1 MAPTKKVAA
10 KKQLGKKTPR
20 AELLRPKS
28 KSPKGKVSASKAA
41 PKKQM
46 SRLAGKQVSK
56 GRVIKKTLK
65 PVAKK
70 LVKKTIKQVAKK
82 QLKKIQPKKISKPV
96 KKAAPIK
103 KSAVK
108 PKPKAAGGRLAG
120 LKKIVNKLTGRKPV
134 VKAKVGKQVS
144 KLASQKKT
152 GTQKLASKAGQ
163 KKAGVQKPLAKKPA
177 VKAPVKLSKA
187 PIKSSKKAEPAKKTK
202 PMTKAEF
209 RATPHREKALGTRFL
224 SKPKPAK
231 AKDVDL
237 ENPEEEAPEEKL
249 FDIDDEL
256 TLAQVRKKRAAGWPP
271 VIADL
276 VLRGKD
282 KGFITQ
288 QELERSIPDV
298 ENNLD
303 LLDNLFQALMDEGIE
318 VVDVRDDLIWSMQ
331 GEAPSSKKTEATK
344 KKMKDKID
352 VKEGDE
358 DTVDFNEIS
367 DDSVR
372 MYLREIGQVAL
383 LKGAEEVELAK
394 RVEKG
399 DVLAGK
405 QLAEANLRL
414 VVSIAKK
421 YIGRGLSLLDLIQEG
436 NIGLMKAVEKFDW
449 HKGFKFSTYA
459 TWWIRQAITRAI
471 ADQAR
476 TIRIPVHMVETMNRL
491 ARTQRQLVQELGR
504 EPTPE
509 EIAQEMELEV
519 EKVHHILK
527 ISQETV
533 SLEKSV
539 GDEDDSL
546 LGDFIPDEDSLTPDE
561 ASAYELLKDDVGGVL
576 SLLTPREQKILK
588 MRFGLDGEWAHTL
601 EEVGKEFGVTRE
613 RIRQIEAKALMKLR
627 KSRDSKKLK
636 DYLK

>member
-1 MAPTKKVAA
+1 MTPKKKVAT
-10 KKQLGKKTPR
+10 KKQLVRKSNR
-20 AELLRPKS
+20 AESLRSKS
-28 KSPKGKVSASKAA
+28 KSPKGKASAVKSSRKVVATKKVVAKSK
-41 PKKQM
+41 
-46 SRLAGKQVSK
+46 SS
-56 GRVIKKTLK
+56 K

-70 LVKKTIKQVAKK
+70 PAIKKVVVAKK
-82 QLKKIQPKKISKPV
+82 KVAPKKMTIKKPVKPV
-96 KKAAPIK
+96 KKVAPKKPVAKKPVLAKKKVAAK
-103 KSAVK
+103 KVVK
-108 PKPKAAGGRLAG
+108 PVVKKA
-120 LKKIVNKLTGRKPV
+120 VKPV
-134 VKAKVGKQVS
+134 VKAKPVV
-144 KLASQKKT
+144 
-152 GTQKLASKAGQ
+152 
-163 KKAGVQKPLAKKPA
+163 KKAVPVAKKPA
-177 VKAPVKLSKA
+177 KQVVKKVAGGVSAKV
-187 PIKSSKKAEPAKKTK
+187 SKKPVSV
-202 PMTKAEF
+202 P
-209 RATPHREKALGTRFL
+209 
-224 SKPKPAK
+224 KPKK
-231 AKDVDL
+231 KKDEGDL
-237 ENPEEEAPEEKL
+237 GEPVEEPEEEKL
-249 FDIDDEL
+249 FDIDDEP
-256 TLAQVRKKRAAGWPP
+256 TLAQVRKKRSENWPP
-271 VIADL
+271 VVADL
-276 VLRGKD
+276 VMRGKD

-288 QELERSIPDV
+288 QELENSIPEV

-318 VVDVRDDLIWSMQ
+318 VVDVRDDLIWSME
-331 GEAPSSKKTEATK
+331 EAKPSKKTEATK
-344 KKMKDKID
+344 KKMKEKIE
-352 VKEGDE
+352 VKAEDDE
-358 DTVDFNEIS
+358 SVDFNEIS

-383 LKGAEEVELAK
+383 LKGDEEVALAK
-394 RVEKG
+394 RVEQG

-546 LGDFIPDEDSLTPDE
+546 LGDFIPDEDGLTPEE
-561 ASAYELLKDDVGGVL
+561 ASTYELLKGDVGSVL
-576 SLLTPREQKILK
+576 GLLTPREQKILK

>member
-1 MAPTKKVAA
+1 MTPAKKVAT
-10 KKQLGKKTPR
+10 KKQPAKGNIR
-20 AELLRPKS
+20 AESLRSKS
-28 KSPKGKVSASKAA
+28 KSPKGKTSAVKSSRKVIATKKVSPKVASK
-41 PKKQM
+41 
-46 SRLAGKQVSK
+46 
-56 GRVIKKTLK
+56 K

-70 LVKKTIKQVAKK
+70 PALKKVVSSKKKVAPKKMISKKPVKLVKKVKPAKK
-82 QLKKIQPKKISKPV
+82 ATAKLPV
-96 KKAAPIK
+96 KKQAILPKKKVVEK
-103 KSAVK
+103 KS
-108 PKPKAAGGRLAG
+108 
-120 LKKIVNKLTGRKPV
+120 T
-134 VKAKVGKQVS
+134 
-144 KLASQKKT
+144 KLATKK
-152 GTQKLASKAGQ
+152 
-163 KKAGVQKPLAKKPA
+163 VVKPA
-177 VKAPVKLSKA
+177 VKAKPVAKKVGAIAKKVIKPVVKKEAKVVPNKA
-187 PIKSSKKAEPAKKTK
+187 SKKPVSV
-202 PMTKAEF
+202 P
-209 RATPHREKALGTRFL
+209 
-224 SKPKPAK
+224 KPKKKLDDIELGEPI
-231 AKDVDL
+231 
-237 ENPEEEAPEEKL
+237 EEPDEEKL
-249 FDIDDEL
+249 FDIEDEP
-256 TLAQVRKKRAAGWPP
+256 TLAQVRKKRSQNWPP
-271 VIADL
+271 VVADL
-276 VLRGKD
+276 VMRGKD

-288 QELERSIPDV
+288 QELETSIPEV

-303 LLDNLFQALMDEGIE
+303 LLDSLFQALMDEGIE
-318 VVDVRDDLIWSMQ
+318 VVDVRDDLIWSME
-331 GEAPSSKKTEATK
+331 EAKPSKKTEATK
-344 KKMKDKID
+344 KKMKEKIE
-352 VKEGDE
+352 VKSEDDE
-358 DTVDFNEIS
+358 SVDFNEIS

-383 LKGAEEVELAK
+383 LKGTEEVELAK
-394 RVEKG
+394 RVEQG

-546 LGDFIPDEDSLTPDE
+546 LGDFIPDEDGLTPEE
-561 ASAYELLKDDVGGVL
+561 ASTYELLKGDVGSVL
-576 SLLTPREQKILK
+576 GLLTPREQKILK

>member
-1 MAPTKKVAA
+1 MTPAKKVATKKQPVKKTQRAGASRSQTSPAKGKKVAVKAAHKPVVKKVVAKSVKKPAA
-10 KKQLGKKTPR
+10 KKPVVKKPV
-20 AELLRPKS
+20 AKS
-28 KSPKGKVSASKAA
+28 QKVAV
-41 PKKQM
+41 KKPV
-46 SRLAGKQVSK
+46 LK
-56 GRVIKKTLK
+56 K

-70 LVKKTIKQVAKK
+70 IAAKKPVVAKK
-82 QLKKIQPKKISKPV
+82 LAPKKPVLAKKKPV
-96 KKAAPIK
+96 VA
-103 KSAVK
+103 
-108 PKPKAAGGRLAG
+108 KPKAVAPA
-120 LKKIVNKLTGRKPV
+120 KKVAKPAV
-134 VKAKVGKQVS
+134 TKSVKTAPVS
-144 KLASQKKT
+144 K
-152 GTQKLASKAGQ
+152 
-163 KKAGVQKPLAKKPA
+163 KPAPKPA
-177 VKAPVKLSKA
+177 VKKKKQDEASLDEPVE
-187 PIKSSKKAEPAKKTK
+187 EP
-202 PMTKAEF
+202 E
-209 RATPHREKALGTRFL
+209 
-224 SKPKPAK
+224 
-231 AKDVDL
+231 
-237 ENPEEEAPEEKL
+237 EEKL
-249 FDIDDEL
+249 FDLGDEE
-256 TLAQVRKKRAAGWPP
+256 TLAMARKRRSSNWPP
-271 VIADL
+271 L
-276 VLRGKD
+276 VAELVMRGRE

-288 QELERSIPDV
+288 QELEKTIPDA

-303 LLDNLFQALMDEGIE
+303 LLDTLFQAMMDEGIE
-318 VVDVRDDLIWSMQ
+318 VVDVREDLIWSME
-331 GEAPSSKKTEATK
+331 EAAKPTKKTEATK
-344 KKMKDKID
+344 KKMKDKLD
-352 VKEGDE
+352 VKSDDE
-358 DTVDFNEIS
+358 DSVDFSEIS

-383 LKGAEEVELAK
+383 LKGDEEVALAK
-394 RVEKG
+394 RVEQG

-519 EKVHHILK
+519 EKVNHILK

-546 LGDFIPDEDSLTPDE
+546 LGDFIPDEDSLTPEE
-561 ASAYELLKDDVGGVL
+561 ASAYELLKGDVGGVL
-576 SLLTPREQKILK
+576 NLLTPREQKILK

>member
-1 MAPTKKVAA
+1 MAPTKKVTT
-10 KKQLGKKTPR
+10 KKQPGKKKHR
-20 AELLRPKS
+20 AEVLRPKS
-28 KSPKGKVSASKAA
+28 KSPKGKVRAVKAA
-41 PKKQM
+41 PKKT
-46 SRLAGKQVSK
+46 STKKSAITKKV
-56 GRVIKKTLK
+56 KKTPVRVAAKK
-65 PVAKK
+65 PVAKKKVAASKKPVKKPAVLKSAKKPVAKKVQPKKMAAKKPVKKPVKPVKKEAKK
-70 LVKKTIKQVAKK
+70 LVKKVVAPKKPVAKK
-82 QLKKIQPKKISKPV
+82 AAAKPVSKAPAV
-96 KKAAPIK
+96 KKAK
-103 KSAVK
+103 K
-108 PKPKAAGGRLAG
+108 
-120 LKKIVNKLTGRKPV
+120 
-134 VKAKVGKQVS
+134 KQDDD
-144 KLASQKKT
+144 L
-152 GTQKLASKAGQ
+152 LE
-163 KKAGVQKPLAKKPA
+163 
-177 VKAPVKLSKA
+177 
-187 PIKSSKKAEPAKKTK
+187 EPA
-202 PMTKAEF
+202 
-209 RATPHREKALGTRFL
+209 
-224 SKPKPAK
+224 
-231 AKDVDL
+231 
-237 ENPEEEAPEEKL
+237 EEAEEEKL
-249 FDIDDEL
+249 FDLEDDVM
-256 TLAQVRKKRAAGWPP
+256 TLAENRKKRSAAWPP
-271 VIADL
+271 VVSDL
-276 VLRGKD
+276 VLRGRD

-288 QELERSIPDV
+288 QELERSIPDA

-303 LLDNLFQALMDEGIE
+303 LLDTLFQALMDEGIE
-318 VVDVRDDLIWSMQ
+318 VVDVRDDLIWAAQES
-331 GEAPSSKKTEATK
+331 EAKTSKKTEATK
-344 KKMKDKID
+344 KKMRDKLE
-352 VKEGDE
+352 VKSDDE
-358 DTVDFNEIS
+358 DSVSFNEIS

-383 LKGAEEVELAK
+383 LKGSEEVELAK
-394 RVEKG
+394 RVEQG

-546 LGDFIPDEDSLTPDE
+546 LGDFIPDEDSLTPEE
-561 ASAYELLKDDVGGVL
+561 ASAYELLKSDVGGVL

>member
-1 MAPTKKVAA
+1 MPRSLKGAAKKVAS
-10 KKQLGKKTPR
+10 KKQLGAKN
-20 AELLRPKS
+20 
-28 KSPKGKVSASKAA
+28 
-41 PKKQM
+41 
-46 SRLAGKQVSK
+46 SRAGKSSRAVTK
-56 GRVIKKTLK
+56 PKPKAKAK

-70 LVKKTIKQVAKK
+70 ATKPVAKK
-82 QLKKIQPKKISKPV
+82 IVRKPVAKKPV
-96 KKAAPIK
+96 KKVVAKKPIK
-103 KSAVK
+103 KVAKPVKKVAPKKAVAKKVVAK
-108 PKPKAAGGRLAG
+108 PVPKKVVASKPAPKAA
-120 LKKIVNKLTGRKPV
+120 KKEVL
-134 VKAKVGKQVS
+134 KAKPKGK
-144 KLASQKKT
+144 KND
-152 GTQKLASKAGQ
+152 
-163 KKAGVQKPLAKKPA
+163 PLI
-177 VKAPVKLSKA
+177 VDELLD
-187 PIKSSKKAEPAKKTK
+187 EP
-202 PMTKAEF
+202 E
-209 RATPHREKALGTRFL
+209 
-224 SKPKPAK
+224 
-231 AKDVDL
+231 
-237 ENPEEEAPEEKL
+237 EEKL
-249 FDIDDEL
+249 FDIGDEL
-256 TLAQVRKKRAAGWPP
+256 PIIKLTRRQKLDNLPP
-271 VIADL
+271 MISDL
-276 VLRGKD
+276 VGRGKD

-288 QELERSIPDV
+288 QELEQALPNAED
-298 ENNLD
+298 NLD
-303 LLDNLFQALMDEGIE
+303 QLDTLFQVLMDEGIE
-318 VVDVRDDLIWSMQ
+318 VVDVRDDLIWSV
-331 GEAPSSKKTEATK
+331 GAEEKASKKTEAVK
-344 KKMKDKID
+344 KKMKEKID
-352 VKEGDE
+352 TGPSDDE
-358 DTVDFNEIS
+358 QQVDFNEIS

-383 LKGAEEVELAK
+383 LKGTEEVDLAK
-394 RVEKG
+394 RVEQG
-399 DVLAGK
+399 DILAGK

-449 HKGFKFSTYA
+449 RKGFKFSTYA

-509 EIAQEMELEV
+509 EIANEMGLEV

-561 ASAYELLKDDVGGVL
+561 ASAYELLKGDVGGVL
-576 SLLTPREQKILK
+576 NLLTPREQKILK

-627 KSRDSKKLK
+627 KSKDSKKLK